1 MIKEFRDFI
10 AKGNLIELAV
20 AFVMGVAFAALI
32 GTFIGRIVNPLI
44 GLLFGLP
51 NLEGVGTFGDIDPAT
66 GVPAGSIGAFLGSI
80 LNFLLVA
87 FVMFLVVK
95 AYNRMNP
102 QPAAVSA
109 EPTEE
114 ILLLREIRDG
124 VRRG

>member
-32 GTFIGRIVNPLI
+32 GTFIGRVVNPLI
-44 GLLFGLP
+44 ALLFGLP
-51 NLEGVGTFGDIDPAT
+51 NLENVGRFGDPDPVT
-66 GVPAGSIGAFLGSI
+66 GVYAGSIGAFLSSI

-87 FVMFLVVK
+87 FVMFMVVK
-95 AYNRMNP
+95 AYNHMKP
-102 QPAAVSA
+102 PPAEVAA

-114 ILLLREIRDG
+114 VLLLREIHDG